1 VRRLAWIPALV
12 VIIAGWQAWIDLR
25 GVPDYVAPAPTDIGR
40 ALWDGRSTLA
50 SETLVTLREMLIG
63 YAAAVAAG
71 LAAAIL
77 LQRVGWLRGA
87 VYPLLV
93 ASQSVPVVAI
103 APLLVIGLGFG
114 LAPKV
119 VIIALVCFLPVTVN
133 ALDGF
138 ASAPGDLRRTMR
150 TLNASPRTI
159 FWRVEL
165 PWAAPRIFSG
175 ARIAAAYAAIAA
187 LFAEYAGG
195 SGGLADS
202 MHDQLDTGLVGA
214 AVVLLACLALGLFA
228 AVVVLERVAVP
239 WARER

>member
-1 VRRLAWIPALV
+1 MRRLAWVPVLV
-12 VIIAGWQAWIDLR
+12 AIIALWQAWITLR
-25 GVPDYVAPAPTDIGR
+25 DVPDYIAPAPAGIAS
-40 ALWDGRSTLA
+40 ALWHERGTFA
-50 SETLVTLREMLIG
+50 SETLVTLREMLAG
-63 YAAAVAAG
+63 FAAAVVAG
-71 LAAAIL
+71 LGAAIVL
-77 LQRVGWLRGA
+77 HRVRWLRGA

-93 ASQSVPVVAI
+93 ASQSIPIVAI
-103 APLLVIGLGFG
+103 APVLVIALGFG

-119 VIIALVCFLPVTVN
+119 LIVALVCFLPVTVN

-138 ASAPGDLRRTMR
+138 ASAPADLRRTML
-150 TLNASPRTI
+150 TLNASPRSI

-202 MHDQLDTGLVGA
+202 MHDQIDTGLVGA
-214 AVVLLACLALGLFA
+214 AVVLLACLALALFG
-228 AVVVLERVAVP
+228 AVILLERFTIP
-239 WARER
+239 WAREG

>member
-1 VRRLAWIPALV
+1 MRRLAWVPAL
-12 VIIAGWQAWIDLR
+12 IAIVAAWQAWIDLR
-25 GVPDYVAPAPTDIGR
+25 DVPDYVAPAPSDIAR
-40 ALWDGRSTLA
+40 ALWDERSTFA
-50 SETLVTLREMLIG
+50 SEGLVTLREMLVG
-63 YAAAVAAG
+63 FAAAVAGG

-77 LQRVGWLRGA
+77 LHRIRWLRGA

-93 ASQSVPVVAI
+93 ASQSIPVVAI

-119 VIIALVCFLPVTVN
+119 LIVALVCFLPVTVS

-138 ASAPGDLRRTMR
+138 ASAPADLRRTMR
-150 TLNASPRTI
+150 TLNASPRAI

-175 ARIAAAYAAIAA
+175 ARIAAAYAAVAA

-214 AVVLLACLALGLFA
+214 AVVMLAALALALFG
-228 AVVVLERVAVP
+228 AVVLLERVALP
-239 WARER
+239 WAREG

>member
-1 VRRLAWIPALV
+1 MRRLTWIPAL
-12 VIIAGWQAWIDLR
+12 IAIVAAWQAWIDLR
-25 GVPDYVAPAPTDIGR
+25 DVPDYVAPAPTDIAR
-40 ALWDGRSTLA
+40 VLWDERSTLGSQA
-50 SETLVTLREMLIG
+50 LVTLREMLAG
-63 YAAAVAAG
+63 FAAAAVGG
-71 LAAAIL
+71 LAAAVL
-77 LQRVGWLRGA
+77 LHRVRWLRGA

-93 ASQSVPVVAI
+93 ASQSIPIVAI

-114 LAPKV
+114 LAPKI
-119 VIIALVCFLPVTVN
+119 VIVALVCFLPVTVN

-138 ASAPGDLRRTMR
+138 AGTPADLRRTMR
-150 TLNASPRTI
+150 TLNASPRAI

-187 LFAEYAGG
+187 LFGEYAGG

-214 AVVLLACLALGLFA
+214 AVVVLAALALALFG
-228 AVVVLERVAVP
+228 AVILVERLAVP
-239 WARER
+239 WAREE